1 MPDRME
7 ERIGATLRIRGL
19 TLAVAESCTGGLV
32 GSRITDI
39 PGSSDYFLGG
49 VIAYSNEAK
58 VGLLGVRPE
67 TLITFGAVSEP
78 TAREMAVGVCR
89 AFNARIGLA
98 VTGVAGPG
106 GGSPEKPVGMIW
118 LAFSA
123 GDVQQ
128 ARLLHLEGDR
138 LQNKTDSAEQLLR
151 LLEEYLALTV

>member
-1 MPDRME
+1 MPDKVE
-7 ERIGATLRIRGL
+7 ERIGAKLRIRGL
-19 TLAVAESCTGGLV
+19 TFAVAESCTGGLV
-32 GSRITDI
+32 GSRITDV

-78 TAREMAVGVCR
+78 TAREMAAGVCR

-106 GGSPEKPVGMIW
+106 GGTPEKPVGMVW

-128 ARLLHLEGDR
+128 ARLLRLQGDR
-138 LQNKTDSAEQLLR
+138 LQNKADSAEQLLR
-151 LLEEYLALTV
+151 LLEEYLALPV